1 MSEREKASCRNCE
14 HYRGDDCIVPCSRCS
29 DLNADSQ
36 DYCTLY
42 LGIGEDPYQTIKELE
57 SEIINLKNI
66 INILK
71 TEKESKDYE

>member
-29 DLNADSQ
+29 DLNGGSQ

-42 LGIGEDPYQTIKELE
+42 KGSGQDPYQRIETLE

-66 INILK
+66 INSLK
-71 TEKESKDYE
+71 TKQGKEN

>member
-1 MSEREKASCRNCE
+1 MPEKEKASCRNCE

-42 LGIGEDPYQTIKELE
+42 KGSGEDPYHRIEKLE
-57 SEIINLKNI
+57 TEIIRLKDIINNLKQ
-66 INILK
+66 
-71 TEKESKDYE
+71 EKEN